1 MSGQHPGLARAD
13 QVLSS
18 GLPGAS
24 RMAAWLARS
33 ALEDG
38 VVQRL
43 RGLGHDTQDA
53 SMRSR
58 LTCLYVLDH
67 ERATDAESAWQRL
80 SGACHQH
87 AFELAPNAIE
97 VRALLKQVQ
106 RVVEATETDRDRPPT
121 INSYPSAGSIKE

>member
-1 MSGQHPGLARAD
+1 MSGQHPGLRRAD
-13 QVLSS
+13 EVLAS

-43 RGLGHDTQDA
+43 LHLGHDTEDA

-67 ERATDAESAWQRL
+67 ERASDAESAWHRL

-87 AFELAPNAIE
+87 AFELAPNASE
-97 VRALLKQVQ
+97 VRTLLEQVQ
-106 RVVEATETDRDRPPT
+106 RVVEAP
-121 INSYPSAGSIKE
+121 

>member
-1 MSGQHPGLARAD
+1 
-13 QVLSS
+13 
-18 GLPGAS
+18 
-24 RMAAWLARS
+24 MAAWLARS

-43 RGLGHDTQDA
+43 RRLGHDTEDA

-67 ERATDAESAWQRL
+67 ERATDAESAWHRL

-97 VRALLKQVQ
+97 VRALLEQVR
-106 RVVEATETDRDRPPT
+106 RVVEATASDRHRLT
-121 INSYPSAGSIKE
+121 TTNSYPSATPIKE